1 MYTVVQH
8 YSGSTAKDLFDV
20 LEHNKGEVQSGMGGV
35 EGSVAYTVVR
45 TGAGG
50 VSVTVCE
57 DRVAAEES
65 VKVAADWLKTN
76 FPSGAS
82 AAAILES
89 EPVVHFYEEFR

>member
-1 MYTVVQH
+1 
-8 YSGSTAKDLFDV
+8 
-20 LEHNKGEVQSGMGGV
+20 
-35 EGSVAYTVVR
+35 VAYTVVR

-89 EPVVHFYEEFR
+89 ETIVRFYEEFR